1 MKLNTAL
8 TLTAALS
15 SAVFVLHANAAPA
28 RGGNGLGPDP
38 DGDGNPATNTRGF
51 LRIGD
56 AAEAA
61 FDPPYRVI
69 TFEAPPGNHNEP
81 LKTQYADK
89 FGVAFGAGVRRQI
102 CGERYF
108 QYDTQCTYLRA
119 PSGRFAAIYRHDWGA
134 PLTVTFAKPVCIA
147 ATAIY
152 PTGGKQG
159 EAFKVTLEP
168 FAADGAAL
176 PKSEMRF
183 TWEQNTFRWRLMAG
197 VYMLKE
203 RATSVKMRVDSVDD
217 PKKAVRFLIDD
228 LAFIDTE
235 CEAALAKIEA
245 TEESATSATGS

>member
-1 MKLNTAL
+1 MRHAWILASFGAVASMALAL
-8 TLTAALS
+8 TAQAA
-15 SAVFVLHANAAPA
+15 A
-28 RGGNGLGPDP
+28 RGGNGVGPDP

-51 LRIGD
+51 IRIGD

-69 TFEAPPGNHNEP
+69 TFEAPPGAHNEP

-89 FGVAFGAGVRRQI
+89 FGVSFGTGVRRQI
-102 CGERYF
+102 CGNRYF

-119 PSGRFAAIYRHDWGA
+119 PSGRFAALYRHDWGA
-134 PLTVTFAKPVCIA
+134 PMTVKFAKPVCVA

-168 FAADGAAL
+168 FAADGTAL
-176 PKSEMRF
+176 PKSVMRF
-183 TWEQNTFRWRLMAG
+183 TWEENTFRWRLMAG

-203 RATSVKMRVDSVDD
+203 RATSVKVRVDSVDE
-217 PKKAVRFLIDD
+217 PKKAVRFLMDD
-228 LAFIDTE
+228 LAFIDTG
-235 CEAALAKIEA
+235 CEDALVKIQA
-245 TEESATSATGS
+245 TEKASGS